1 MVDKNALLDMEAL
14 VIAEY
19 CDNKG
24 IEEEHIGPGLME
36 VLLDEAYSRV
46 IEGYAARLQKWL
58 EDPKFKAALHRY
70 DHRAPRPGTQE

>member
-1 MVDKNALLDMEAL
+1 MVDKNALLDMEQL

-46 IEGYAARLQKWL
+46 IEGWAARMDYMREL
-58 EDPKFKAALHRY
+58 ERDRRL
-70 DHRAPRPGTQE
+70 

>member
-19 CDNKG
+19 CENKG
-24 IEEEHIGPGLME
+24 INEESITPGSME

-46 IEGYAARLQKWL
+46 IEGYAARMDYMRDLLRDRQL
-58 EDPKFKAALHRY
+58 
-70 DHRAPRPGTQE
+70 